1 MSLSVIT
8 RVSKLCL
15 LLVFFACSKKEV
27 LYSKEQMFGLA
38 PHEGTDRVEI
48 VLARSINDAVPCSN
62 YGEGCLSAH
71 TLKTRGLG
79 FIAVEFNSSAAAEA
93 SARRIY
99 GYTYHNWLFDDV
111 DGEPLLEDWVVT
123 YFQAKSF
130 NPKKKKATGSAET
143 PAQSE

>member
-1 MSLSVIT
+1 MSLASIS

-15 LLVFFACSKKEV
+15 LLVFVACTKKEV
-27 LYSKEQMFGLA
+27 LYTKEQMFGLA
-38 PHEGTDRVEI
+38 PNEGTDKVEI

-79 FIAVEFNSSAAAEA
+79 FIAVEFDGRATAEA
-93 SARRIY
+93 AARRIH
-99 GYTYHNWLFDDV
+99 GYTFHNWLFDDV

-123 YFQAKSF
+123 HFQAKSF
-130 NPKKKKATGSAET
+130 NPKKQRAADSAET
-143 PAQSE
+143 PARSE